1 MTYDE
6 LFQLKGLEKAKL
18 LAGRSILD
26 REIVGAHVVE
36 IVEAQDWA
44 KRGELIFVSG
54 VAFRNVEEDL
64 TEAINELAKKQVA
77 GVVLEVGPYIKEV
90 TDDIIDLA
98 NELNLPLL
106 SLPYEVHVSEIISQ
120 IYFDKYSKEEA
131 NKSVEKFMTQLLYDD
146 EDSALKRIELFRYDI
161 GKRHVAI
168 YVSADEDL
176 SVADNISSNKENVHC
191 NMDESDEKNMDAK
204 RIDVSDK
211 TDISEDILKAVR
223 MSFTR
228 QPQLLY
234 LKEEDGVAAVI
245 ELESNDKLRNIMYQK
260 RDTIE
265 ENLSYRRKNI
275 TISMGVGT
283 VFSGASSIKNSVEE
297 AKKASKVIRTGNEK
311 RSLRFYDEIGIYRVF
326 FELQDNEVLYN
337 LLEENLGALIRYDSD
352 NDSEM
357 VHTLEVYLEQNC
369 NIAATTDA
377 LYVHR
382 NTVKYRIKRIG
393 EILGRD
399 LKDVTVQFNLRMA
412 FKIMSYLG
420 K

>member
-36 IVEAQDWA
+36 IAEAQDWA

-146 EDSALKRIELFRYDI
+146 EESALKRIELFRYDT

-176 SVADNISSNKENVHC
+176 SVTDNISSNKENIHC
-191 NMDESDEKNMDAK
+191 NMDESDEKNMIVK
-204 RIDVSDK
+204 RIDESDK
-211 TDISEDILKAVR
+211 TDVSEDILKAVR

-245 ELESNDKLRNIMYQK
+245 ELESNDKLRNMMYRK

-283 VFSGASSIKNSVEE
+283 VFSGEKKKKNSVEE

-311 RSLRFYDEIGIYRVF
+311 SSLRFYDEIGIYRVF

-337 LLEENLGALIRYDSD
+337 LLEENLGNLIRYDSE

-369 NIAATTDA
+369 NIAAATDA

-412 FKIMSYLG
+412 FKIRSYLG

>member
-146 EDSALKRIELFRYDI
+146 EESALKRIELFRYDI

-176 SVADNISSNKENVHC
+176 TVADNISSNKENVHY
-191 NMDESDEKNMDAK
+191 NMDESDEKNMAVK
-204 RIDVSDK
+204 RIDESDN
-211 TDISEDILKAVR
+211 TDVSEDILKAVR

-245 ELESNDKLRNIMYQK
+245 ELESNDKLRNVMYQK

-297 AKKASKVIRTGNEK
+297 AKKASKVIRTSNEK

>member
-146 EDSALKRIELFRYDI
+146 EESALKRIELFRYDI